1 MLTKK
6 EKHNIASSKSY
17 HKNPDVRK
25 VWSATYYRKHK
36 AAIVRRNKAWAKA
49 HPEIKQAA
57 TLRHRAKCFDAWMII
72 LKDRGMLT
80 CSECGYNKCFAAL
93 EYHHLDPATKTRKDR
108 RSFYFKAAPTQE
120 RVAEL
125 DGVIALCAN
134 CHRELHY
141 NLKELH

>member
-49 HPEIKQAA
+49 HPEVRQA
-57 TLRHRAKCFDAWMII
+57 TVLRYRAKCFDAWM
-72 LKDRGMLT
+72 
-80 CSECGYNKCFAAL
+80 AL
-93 EYHHLDPATKTRKDR
+93 
-108 RSFYFKAAPTQE
+108 
-120 RVAEL
+120 
-125 DGVIALCAN
+125 
-134 CHRELHY
+134 
-141 NLKELH
+141 LKERDMLK